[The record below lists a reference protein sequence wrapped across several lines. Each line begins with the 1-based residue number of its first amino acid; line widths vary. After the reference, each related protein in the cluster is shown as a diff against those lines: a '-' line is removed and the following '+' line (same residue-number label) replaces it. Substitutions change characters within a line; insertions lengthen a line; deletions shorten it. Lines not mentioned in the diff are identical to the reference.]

1 MASPRAF
8 HNTTL
13 LPDGSA
19 LITGGGT
26 ALDGIDVSKAVFDA
40 ELWNPATETW
50 RTLASASVPR
60 LYHSTALLLPDGRV
74 LSAGGGNDSGAVNEL
89 QGQIFSPPYLFKGAR
104 PAMTN
109 VPVTVQYGT
118 AFAVQTADA
127 ATIASVALIR
137 PGAVTHAFDEDQR
150 YVPLTF
156 TAQSG

>member
-26 ALDGIDVSKAVFDA
+26 ALDGIDLSKAVFTA

-50 RTLASASVPR
+50 RTLASAAVPR

-74 LSAGGGNDSGAVNEL
+74 LNAGGGNDSGAVDETSA
-89 QGQIFSPPYLFKGAR
+89 QIFSPPYLFNGPR
-104 PAMTN
+104 PAIAQ
-109 VPVTVQYGT
+109 VV
-118 AFAVQTADA
+118 DA
-127 ATIASVALIR
+127 L
-137 PGAVTHAFDEDQR
+137 
-150 YVPLTF
+150 
-156 TAQSG
+156 